1 MNDLKKH
8 LREYITDAGPILE
21 KLKIQVEA
29 CRTETPGDDILD
41 EIFRH
46 LHSLKS
52 GAAFFQLSEIEQHI
66 HSMESLF
73 ADMKSAG
80 GTRQF
85 SAMSDR
91 LYQGLPLLEDL
102 ILYRVLNS
110 DGGSQEGESL
120 FPDKA
125 LSEPKQGETID
136 LTLFEKQLLR
146 EAEDRGET
154 LFRLCVQIDPEE
166 RLPYVRSYLLLN
178 NLELHANVIRSQPS
192 LDNPDQDFSSL
203 TFILT
208 SDAGDDPVFQA
219 VNVDGIL
226 QTSLVSLDYSVF
238 SDEDRGEARYS
249 ETLIKESLAPV
260 IRKVELETDTISRLK
275 DTLLEMKEIVLPL
288 PSGLPQR
295 VPLLGLIKEMEEN
308 LNTVSLIPLT
318 SLYPNLKR
326 FIEEAAVGINKK
338 VVTEFRGGLF
348 GLKIRTLEIV
358 SRILIQLIR
367 NAVSHGI
374 EFPAERLAA
383 GKSEA
388 GLILIDARAVGDS
401 FRIDV
406 SDDGH
411 GIDLEAVAGKLNMNA
426 EDLKDEN
433 LLRILTRP
441 GFTTSPKVDR
451 LAGRGIGLDL
461 VNHDVEN
468 SLGGS
473 FSLTSRKGQGSRF
486 SIYLPG
492 QKDLLPLMIFQMEN
506 RLLALPKRNVAG
518 VFPMEESEI
527 VKKEHNL
534 LYYKLSGSELP
545 LFSPGGMLSRRQS
558 SINTPYILVLQHLG
572 RKAALAVDDLVM
584 EKEVPRENFFLG
596 EQKEPFLYEVTLSG
610 EKADFLYL
618 SPGLIG

>member
-1 MNDLKKH
+1 LTDLQKH

-21 KLKIQVEA
+21 KLKFQVES
-29 CRTETPGDDILD
+29 CRSETPEDDVLD

-73 ADMKSAG
+73 ADMKAAAG
-80 GTRQF
+80 TSQF
-85 SAMSDR
+85 TAMSDR

-102 ILYRVLNS
+102 ILTRVL
-110 DGGSQEGESL
+110 DPDGESSGENTL
-120 FPDKA
+120 FPD
-125 LSEPKQGETID
+125 SVIGEGTIKQNIE
-136 LTLFEKQLLR
+136 LTAFEKQLLL
-146 EAEDRGET
+146 EAEDRGDS
-154 LFRLCVQIDPEE
+154 LYRLSVQLDPEE

-178 NLELHANVIRSQPS
+178 NLELHVNVIRAIPS

-208 SDAGDDPVFQA
+208 SDAGDEPVFQA

-226 QTSLVSLDYSVF
+226 QTSLVNLDYSVF
-238 SDEDRGEARYS
+238 SDDDRAGTKYS
-249 ETLIKESLAPV
+249 ETMIKESLAPV

-275 DTLLEMKEIVLPL
+275 DTLHEMKEIVLPL
-288 PSGLPQR
+288 PPGLPQR
-295 VPLLGLIKEMEEN
+295 KPLLGLIKEMEEN
-308 LNTVSLIPLT
+308 LSTVSLIPLT

-326 FIEEAAVGINKK
+326 FIEETAEGVGKK
-338 VVTEFRGGLF
+338 VNTEFRGGLF

-358 SRILIQLIR
+358 SRIIIQLIR

-374 EFPAERLAA
+374 EEPAERLAA
-383 GKSEA
+383 GKQEA

-411 GIDLEAVAGKLNMNA
+411 GINLDAVAEKL
-426 EDLKDEN
+426 EITTEELKEKN

-441 GFTTSPKVDR
+441 GFSTSPRIDR

-468 SLGGS
+468 ALGGS
-473 FSLTSRKGQGSRF
+473 LSLTSRPGQGSRF

-492 QKDLLPLMIFQMEN
+492 QKDLLPLMIFQMEK

-518 VFPMEESEI
+518 VFPLEEKDVI
-527 VKKEHNL
+527 RKEHNL
-534 LYYKLSGSELP
+534 LYYRLSGDELP
-545 LFSPGGMLSRRQS
+545 LFTPGGMLSRRQN
-558 SINTPYILVLQHLG
+558 SIDTPYIVVLQHLG
-572 RKAALAVDDLVM
+572 RKAALPVDDLVM

-596 EQKEPFLYEVTLSG
+596 EQKEPFLYEVNLSG
-610 EKADFLYL
+610 ETADFLYL

>member
-1 MNDLKKH
+1 LTDLQKH

-21 KLKIQVEA
+21 KLKFQVES
-29 CRTETPGDDILD
+29 CRSEVPAGEVLD

-73 ADMKSAG
+73 EDMKAAAG
-80 GTRQF
+80 TDRF
-85 SAMSDR
+85 KSMSDR
-91 LYQGLPLLEDL
+91 LYQGLPLLEEL
-102 ILYRVLNS
+102 ILTRVL
-110 DGGSQEGESL
+110 DPEGERNGSNSL
-120 FPDKA
+120 FPDKE
-125 LSEPKQGETID
+125 SGSDDVKPVID
-136 LTLFEKQLLR
+136 LSRFEKQLLL
-146 EAEDRGET
+146 EAEDRGDT
-154 LFRLCVQIDPEE
+154 LYRLSVQLDPEE

-178 NLELHANVIRSQPS
+178 NLELHVNVIRSIPN

-203 TFILT
+203 IFILT
-208 SDAGDDPVFQA
+208 SDSGDEPIFQA

-226 QTSLVSLDYSVF
+226 QTSLVNLDYSVF
-238 SDEDRGEARYS
+238 SDEDRAGTRYS
-249 ETLIKESLAPV
+249 ETMIKESLAPV
-260 IRKVELETDTISRLK
+260 IQKVELETDTISRLK
-275 DTLLEMKEIVLPL
+275 DTLHEMKEIVLPL
-288 PSGLPQR
+288 PPGLPQR
-295 VPLLGLIKEMEEN
+295 KPLLGLIKEMEEN
-308 LNTVSLIPLT
+308 LSTVSLIPLT

-326 FIEEAAVGINKK
+326 FIEETASGVGKK
-338 VVTEFRGGLF
+338 VHTEFRGGLF

-358 SRILIQLIR
+358 SRIIIQLIR

-374 EFPAERLAA
+374 ETPEERLAG
-383 GKSEA
+383 GKQES

-411 GIDLEAVAGKLNMNA
+411 GIDRLAVAEKLKISL
-426 EDLKDEN
+426 EELKDRD

-441 GFTTSPKVDR
+441 GFSTSPRVDR

-468 SLGGS
+468 ALGGS
-473 FSLTSRKGQGSRF
+473 LSLTSKKGQGSRF

-518 VFPMEESEI
+518 VFPLDENEI
-527 VKKEHNL
+527 LRKEHNL
-534 LYYKLSGSELP
+534 LYYNLSGDEIP
-545 LFSPGGMLSRRQS
+545 LFTPGGMMSRRQS
-558 SINTPYILVLQHLG
+558 SIDTPYIVVLQHLG
-572 RKAALAVDDLVM
+572 RKAALPVDDLVM
-584 EKEVPRENFFLG
+584 EKEVPRDNFFLG
-596 EQKEPFLYEVTLSG
+596 DQKEPFLYEVNLSG
-610 EKADFLYL
+610 QTADFLYL